1 MAGQHGMQKWGWVL
15 LFLAPSL
22 VGLVV
27 FTVGPIL
34 AALGLTLFEWN
45 MLSAPQYIGLANF
58 QELFTSETF
67 GRAFQ
72 HTLTYIVL
80 YVPAVLALA
89 LGAALLLNQNLRG
102 RAFFRT
108 SFFVPVVSSWV
119 VVSLM
124 WKWVFNPRFGLLNY
138 ALGLLGIEGPAW
150 LFDPGTALYAIIITS
165 IWKDIGFVGVM
176 YLGGLQG
183 IPESLYEAAQ
193 IDGASPWQRFR
204 SVTLP
209 LLTPTT
215 FFALIISL
223 INSFQVFDQ
232 VWLMPEDAARRGTT
246 VIVEQIV
253 NNAFRYNRIGYA
265 MAMSLVL
272 FVVILGITIVQ
283 LRLQNRWVH
292 YELG

>member
-1 MAGQHGMQKWGWVL
+1 MAGQHGWQKWGWLV
-15 LFLAPSL
+15 LFLGPSL
-22 VGLVV
+22 IGLVI

-34 AALGLTLFEWN
+34 ASLGLTLFEWN
-45 MLSAPQYIGLANF
+45 MLSAPEYIGLANF
-58 QELFTSETF
+58 SELLADANF
-67 GRAFQ
+67 GRAFT
-72 HTLTYIVL
+72 HTLTYIIV
-80 YVPAVLALA
+80 YIPAVLALA
-89 LGAALLLNQNLRG
+89 LGAAVLLNQPLKG

-124 WKWVFNPRFGLLNY
+124 WKWVFNPRFGLVNY
-138 ALGLLGIEGPAW
+138 ALGLLGIDGPAW
-150 LFDPGTALYAIIITS
+150 LLDPNTALYAIIITS
-165 IWKDIGFVGVM
+165 VWKDIGFVGVM
-176 YLGGLQG
+176 YLGGLQS
-183 IPESLYEAAQ
+183 IPDSLYEAAQ
-193 IDGASPWQRFR
+193 IDGAQPWQRFR
-204 SVTLP
+204 YVTLP

-232 VWLMPEDAARRGTT
+232 VWLMPEDSARRGTT

-272 FVVILGITIVQ
+272 FLVILTITVLQ
-283 LRLQNRWVH
+283 LRLQNRWVN

>member
-1 MAGQHGMQKWGWVL
+1 MAGQRGLQKWGWVL

-22 VGLVV
+22 VGLLI

-34 AALGLTLFEWN
+34 VSLGLTLFEWN
-45 MLSAPQYIGLANF
+45 MLSAPEYIGLANF
-58 QELFTSETF
+58 RELFADEAF

-72 HTLTYIVL
+72 HTLTYIAL
-80 YVPAVLALA
+80 YIPAVLALA
-89 LGAALLLNQNLRG
+89 LGAAMLLNQNLRG

-124 WKWVFNPRFGLLNY
+124 WQWVFNPRFGLLNY
-138 ALGLLGIEGPAW
+138 ALGLLGISGPAW
-150 LFDPGTALYAIIITS
+150 LFDPNTALYAIIITS

-176 YLGGLQG
+176 YLGGLQS

-193 IDGASPWQRFR
+193 IDGARPWQRFR
-204 SVTLP
+204 YVTLP

-232 VWLMPEDAARRGTT
+232 VWLMPEDSARRGTT